1 MAEQTIPAATA
12 HDDFP
17 VTSYSIIV
25 GVVGW
30 IIPGAG
36 HLMQKKWVRGSILF
50 ACIALMYYLGIL
62 MNGKVYTPNSGDVL
76 EMLAFV
82 GDISTGGFY
91 LMARAMEWGLEAPMT
106 ASSAYGTTFIMATG
120 LLNIVSAI
128 DAHHIALGK
137 KP

>member
-1 MAEQTIPAATA
+1 MAEESIPITTTQ
-12 HDDFP
+12 DFP
-17 VTSYSIIV
+17 VTSFSIIV

-30 IIPGAG
+30 AIPGAG
-36 HLMQKKWVRGSILF
+36 HLIQKKWYRGTILF
-50 ACIALMYYLGIL
+50 TCMALMYALGIW

-82 GDISTGGFY
+82 GDISTGAFY
-91 LMARAMEWGLEAPMT
+91 LLARTMEWGLEAPMT